1 LNQSAKY
8 LISILLLACSVVRS
22 QSLNAKAASK
32 NETLPCLAYE
42 TNDRPKKII
51 LLGGTAALTT
61 GSLIYLNQAWY
72 SQYNTGKF
80 HFFDDSEE
88 WFQMDKAGHVLTT
101 FQTSHLMMESFKW
114 AGFPKNQ
121 QLFIGGTLGF
131 AYMTAIEIMDGY
143 SNGWGF
149 SWSDVGANAIG
160 TGIAMAQK
168 SVWEEQRINF
178 KFSFHRSGIAKY
190 KPELLGANTSEEI
203 LKDYNGQTYWL
214 SVSPFCFIKSD
225 KKLPK
230 WLAISFGYGAEGML
244 GARYN
249 NVLISNDEGE
259 VRTFERYRQYY
270 ISFDV
275 DFSKI
280 KTRSKVL
287 KAVFNSI
294 NILKF
299 PFPALEFGAGRAK
312 FHPLYF

>member
-1 LNQSAKY
+1 L
-8 LISILLLACSVVRS
+8 ILLLTCSLARS
-22 QSLNAKAASK
+22 QSFNFAKA
-32 NETLPCLAYE
+32 EYPGDLLRRYE
-42 TNDRPKKII
+42 TDPHYRTKKII
-51 LLGGTAALTT
+51 LLGGTAALTI
-61 GSLIYLNQAWY
+61 GSLIYLNQVWY

-88 WFQMDKAGHVLTT
+88 WFQMDKAGHVITT
-101 FQTSHLMMESFKW
+101 FQTSHLMMESFRW
-114 AGFPKNQ
+114 AGFRKKQ

-143 SNGWGF
+143 SKGWGF
-149 SWSDVGANAIG
+149 SWSDVAANAIG
-160 TGIAMAQK
+160 TGMAMGQK
-168 SVWEEQRINF
+168 QLWNEQRFNF
-178 KFSFHRSGIAKY
+178 KFSFHRSGISKY
-190 KPELLGANTSEEI
+190 KPDLLGSNTSEEI
-203 LKDYNGQTYWL
+203 LKDYNGQTYWI

-249 NVLISNDEGE
+249 DVVISNSEGE

-270 ISFDV
+270 FSLDV

-299 PFPALEFGAGRAK
+299 PFPAIEFGTGRPT